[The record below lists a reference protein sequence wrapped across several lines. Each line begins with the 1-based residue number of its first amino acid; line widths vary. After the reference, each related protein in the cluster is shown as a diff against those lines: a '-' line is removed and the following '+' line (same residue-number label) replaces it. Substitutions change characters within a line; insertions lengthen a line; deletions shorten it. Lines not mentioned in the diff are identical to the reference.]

1 MAIVCQTSEG
11 AQELR
16 DHADDVHNAIQNRS
30 QLPTDT
36 SKSSNEEIDGYREVV
51 GLVTLENVIE
61 RILLIDIHDEK
72 DREAA
77 HKLL

>member
-1 MAIVCQTSEG
+1 
-11 AQELR
+11 
-16 DHADDVHNAIQNRS
+16 
-30 QLPTDT
+30 LPTDT